1 MIDLGNDNQ
10 PFQSGEK
17 IGEVTTWYMT
27 EEERLAYI
35 EKYPIRP
42 TPIPVFIINEKSGKR
57 KAKKRKNG

>member
-10 PFQSGEK
+10 PFQSGEE
-17 IGEVTTWYMT
+17 IGQVTTWYMT

-42 TPIPVFIINEKSGKR
+42 NPIPAFTKNEKAWR